1 LGSGKGS
8 GFGSDGAQRADGDRG
23 GRAGK
28 VSSDAPD
35 FLVALIG
42 GVSADKLVI
51 FEDDD
56 DIRT

>member
-1 LGSGKGS
+1 LGSGS
-8 GFGSDGAQRADGDRG
+8 GFRSDGTQGADGDRG
-23 GRAGK
+23 GGAGK

-42 GVSADKLVI
+42 GVSADELVV

-56 DIRT
+56 NIRT

>member
-1 LGSGKGS
+1 LRG
-8 GFGSDGAQRADGDRG
+8 GFGSHGAQGVDGDRG

-35 FLVALIG
+35 FFVILVG
-42 GVSADKLVI
+42 GVSADEFVV

-56 DIRT
+56 NIRS

>member
-1 LGSGKGS
+1 MSSGG
-8 GFGSDGAQRADGDRG
+8 GFGSDGTQGVDGDRG

-28 VSSDAPD
+28 VSSDAPY
-35 FLVALIG
+35 FLVGLIG
-42 GVSADKLVI
+42 GVSADKLVV